1 MGHNDFNRKDLF
13 TQHIRRMH
21 SPPNPA
27 DADAFDATLESIRQR
42 CWKSLRSPPPRSSCG
57 YCLSPSSSSDTPE
70 HQPGKEITF
79 SGPASWDDRME
90 HVARHLEQGTAAD
103 EEREDVRL
111 QEWMVGEG
119 LLERVGGGWRVV
131 GVGGRRRRGA
141 SGGKGEEDAVGE
153 EE

>member
-1 MGHNDFNRKDLF
+1 
-13 TQHIRRMH
+13 
-21 SPPNPA
+21 
-27 DADAFDATLESIRQR
+27 
-42 CWKSLRSPPPRSSCG
+42 
-57 YCLSPSSSSDTPE
+57 
-70 HQPGKEITF
+70 
-79 SGPASWDDRME
+79 ME

-119 LLERVGGGWRVV
+119 LLERVGGAWRVV